1 MIFGNH
7 QQNTLDQFA
16 EYRKTAT
23 KSALLGD
30 AHCSGLDEAP
40 FCYRRLPDVLREQGP
55 TINVL
60 ETLKPIIVVMAGAND
75 ADHYHIEG

>member
-30 AHCSGLDEAP
+30 AHS
-40 FCYRRLPDVLREQGP
+40 
-55 TINVL
+55 INVL

-75 ADHYHIEG
+75 EDHYHIEG

>member
-30 AHCSGLDEAP
+30 AHYGVVAP
-40 FCYRRLPDVLREQGP
+40 RLPDVLAEQGP

-75 ADHYHIEG
+75 ADHYYLEK